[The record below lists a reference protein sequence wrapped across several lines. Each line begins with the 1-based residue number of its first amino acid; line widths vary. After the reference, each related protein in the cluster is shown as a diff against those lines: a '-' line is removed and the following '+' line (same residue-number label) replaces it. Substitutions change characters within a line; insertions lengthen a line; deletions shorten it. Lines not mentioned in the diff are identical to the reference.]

1 MYTTAS
7 RRKGVAGVRMS
18 RLKVV
23 LYNPKAVFY
32 TMPLGLLAVGSALD
46 ATRYDVRII
55 DGRLERDAV
64 ARVLA
69 ECQGALCLGVT
80 VLTGAPIGDALR
92 VLRAVK
98 AAHPGLPT
106 VCGGWHPSLFPVEM
120 LDEPTIDIT
129 VQGQGEA
136 TFAELVDCLAQGKS
150 PAGVRG
156 LTYRDAER
164 VCRNEPRP
172 LLEMDSL
179 PSPDYGLIE
188 VERYFA
194 LKGMRQLDYI
204 ASVGCPF
211 RCAFCADPF
220 VYHRG
225 WKGVSALR
233 MGEQIEG
240 LWRRFRFTDLNF
252 QDETFF
258 TYRKRVMD
266 MATQFLERGLAFT
279 WAATL
284 RADQAVRLGEE
295 ALALCVKS
303 GLRRVLIGVE
313 SGSPSTLIR
322 IRKDTTVEQVL
333 FAADLCRR
341 FDIAVM
347 FSFIVGFPGETPDA
361 MRETL
366 ELVKRLRRMSPRF
379 ETPIFYYKPY
389 PGSRLAEA
397 IEADVPRTLED
408 WARFDF
414 VQGETGPWVTPGTF
428 DEVERFKF
436 YNRYCWVGDSLW
448 KRPLQFAARLRC
460 RYHWFGFPVEK
471 ALVQRLR
478 PELEL
483 S

>member
-1 MYTTAS
+1 
-7 RRKGVAGVRMS
+7 MS

-46 ATRYDVRII
+46 PARYEVKII
-55 DGRLERDAV
+55 DGRLEPDPV
-64 ARVLA
+64 GCVLR
-69 ECQGALCLGVT
+69 ECEGAICLGVT

-92 VLRAVK
+92 ILREVRRAYPK
-98 AAHPGLPT
+98 LPT

-120 LDEPTIDIT
+120 LEEATIDVT

-136 TFAELVDCLAQGKS
+136 TFAELVGRLADGK
-150 PAGVRG
+150 PLADVHG
-156 LTYRDAER
+156 LTYRDADG
-164 VCRNEPRP
+164 VHRNPPRP

-179 PSPDYGLIE
+179 APTDYELID
-188 VERYFA
+188 VERYFD
-194 LKGMRQLDYI
+194 LKGSRQLDYI

-220 VYHRG
+220 VYLRG
-225 WKGVSALR
+225 WKGISAMR
-233 MGEQIEG
+233 MGDQIER
-240 LWRRFRFTDLNF
+240 LWRRYRFTDLNF

-258 TYRKRVMD
+258 TYRKRVME
-266 MATQFLERGLAFT
+266 MATQFLDRGLSFS

-284 RADQAVRLGEE
+284 RADQAVRLGED

-313 SGSPSTLIR
+313 SGSPATLIR
-322 IRKDTTVEQVL
+322 IQKDTTVEQVL
-333 FAADLCRR
+333 TAAELCRR
-341 FDIAVM
+341 HDIAVM
-347 FSFIVGFPGETPDA
+347 FSFIVGFPGETPSA

-366 ELVKRLRRMSPRF
+366 DLVKRLRAMSPKF
-379 ETPIFYYKPY
+379 DTPIFYYKPY
-389 PGSRLAEA
+389 PGSRLAEGIA
-397 IEADVPRTLED
+397 ADVPRTLED

-414 VQGETGPWVTPGTF
+414 VQGETGPWVTEGAF
-428 DEVERFKF
+428 REVERFKF
-436 YNRYCWVGDSLW
+436 YNRHFWVGDGFW
-448 KRPLQFAARLRC
+448 KRPLQMASRLRC
-460 RYHWFGFPVEK
+460 RYHWFAFPLEK